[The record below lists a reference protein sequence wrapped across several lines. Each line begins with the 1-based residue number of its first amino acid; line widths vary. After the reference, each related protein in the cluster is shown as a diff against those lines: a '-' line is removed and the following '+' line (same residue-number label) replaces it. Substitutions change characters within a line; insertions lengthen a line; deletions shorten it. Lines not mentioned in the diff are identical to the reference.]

1 MAAPV
6 KGGGLELEDLTVVAF
21 LVVVDG
27 MNFEVETIEVS
38 GGGGSEEGWR
48 EKDGAEETVSATLLK
63 EVSGG
68 REIGLL
74 VGKGASLVDE
84 GASLLGSGVELLGSG
99 GVLEGCG
106 ISVLEGIGIILELGI
121 GSSVLVGD
129 GVTMGSAKNAV
140 AVPPGCDCVVTSVT
154 LPNDVVSLG

>member
-1 MAAPV
+1 M

-27 MNFEVETIEVS
+27 MNFEVEMIEVS
-38 GGGGSEEGWR
+38 GGGGGS
-48 EKDGAEETVSATLLK
+48 EETVSATLLK

-84 GASLLGSGVELLGSG
+84 GASLLGSG

-121 GSSVLVGD
+121 GSSLLVGD
-129 GVTMGSAKNAV
+129 GVTTGSATNV
-140 AVPPGCDCVVTSVT
+140 VVVLSGCDCVVTYVVP
-154 LPNDVVSLG
+154 PNVVVSPA